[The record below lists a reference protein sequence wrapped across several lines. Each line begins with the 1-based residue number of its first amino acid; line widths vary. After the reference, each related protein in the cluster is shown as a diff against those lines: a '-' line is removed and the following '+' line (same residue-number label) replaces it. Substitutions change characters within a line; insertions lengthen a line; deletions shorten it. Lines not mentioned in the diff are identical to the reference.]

1 MRKLLLT
8 VLLGMALT
16 SCTKDEGCRVYEI
29 GVAGE
34 VYETIPT
41 NGIASTIYVD
51 GDKII
56 QEICY

>member
-16 SCTKDEGCRVYEI
+16 SCTKEEGCKVYQI
-29 GVAGE
+29 AIAGE

-41 NGIASTIYVD
+41 NGLDSTIYVD
-51 GDKII
+51 GDKIM